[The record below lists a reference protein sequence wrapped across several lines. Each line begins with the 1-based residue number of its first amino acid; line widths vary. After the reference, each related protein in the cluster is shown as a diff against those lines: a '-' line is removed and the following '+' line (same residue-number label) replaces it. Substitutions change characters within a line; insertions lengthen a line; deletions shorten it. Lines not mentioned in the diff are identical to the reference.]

1 MSLLSDEDKKIYES
15 EWSEIRNNLGDI
27 FDENALNENQIE
39 NSDNN
44 EMSLS
49 TKFAL
54 EEIDYLFSHELSG
67 LLSEEDIN
75 HIKNELIFNENFND
89 FSMTL
94 NEVGQP
100 GRDQTAWLSGDLS
113 GIGKY
118 IAAGLA
124 ALGTGI
130 FALLVAGKD
139 YIAIQKLKIFMN
151 KVVEIIDMG
160 TQKRKEW
167 YSFMF
172 SKKSQQNMGEY
183 NNACFRNLQ
192 ENAERSICDAV
203 MNAAQ
208 QLGYFKKDNIMKITS
223 GASPQTGSGLAD
235 FKKNVV
241 DKLQIVD

>member
-1 MSLLSDEDKKIYES
+1 M
-15 EWSEIRNNLGDI
+15 
-27 FDENALNENQIE
+27 
-39 NSDNN
+39 
-44 EMSLS
+44 
-49 TKFAL
+49 
-54 EEIDYLFSHELSG
+54 
-67 LLSEEDIN
+67 
-75 HIKNELIFNENFND
+75 
-89 FSMTL
+89 
-94 NEVGQP
+94 
-100 GRDQTAWLSGDLS
+100 S

-208 QLGYFKKDNIMKITS
+208 
-223 GASPQTGSGLAD
+223 
-235 FKKNVV
+235 
-241 DKLQIVD
+241 

>member
-15 EWSEIRNNLGDI
+15 EWSEIRNNLRDI
-27 FDENALNENQIE
+27 FDENALNKNQIE
-39 NSDNN
+39 TLDNN

-54 EEIDYLFSHELSG
+54 EEFDYLFSHELSG

-75 HIKNELIFNENFND
+75 HIKNELLFND
-89 FSMTL
+89 NKLDNSLIINEIDGHDSSYFLDGL
-94 NEVGQP
+94 N
-100 GRDQTAWLSGDLS
+100 LS

-139 YIAIQKLKIFMN
+139 YLAIQKLKIFMN

-160 TQKRKEW
+160 TQKRKAW